1 MILLYHGGTDKV
13 ARPVCKFGRPYLD
26 FGPGFYLTD
35 IRQQAVDWAKRQAV
49 DGRLNPML
57 NVYSFNP
64 NRSLGFGQIARL
76 CHAAC
81 FSPSRRRSGLRRGV
95 ARIRMRTEAG
105 KMPESLTFPIKNG
118 LGVSNDRFGFKQEEA
133 IVRYRYLRF
142 EAYDEAWLD
151 FIVDCRQGRDVW
163 LDYDIVEGGVAN
175 DRVIDTVEL
184 YTLGFLGK
192 SEALGRLSE
201 HQPNNRICIL
211 SQEVIEEYLEFLSAE
226 EL

>member
-49 DGRLNPML
+49 DRRLNPML
-57 NVYSFNP
+57 NVYS
-64 NRSLGFGQIARL
+64 
-76 CHAAC
+76 
-81 FSPSRRRSGLRRGV
+81 
-95 ARIRMRTEAG
+95 
-105 KMPESLTFPIKNG
+105 
-118 LGVSNDRFGFKQEEA
+118 FKQEEA

-201 HQPNNRICIL
+201 HQPNSQICIL
-211 SQEVIEEYLEFLSAE
+211 SQEVIEEYLEFLRAE

>member
-49 DGRLNPML
+49 DRRLNPML

-81 FSPSRRRSGLRRGV
+81 FSPSRRRSGLRRGRR
-95 ARIRMRTEAG
+95 ARCPKA
-105 KMPESLTFPIKNG
+105 S
-118 LGVSNDRFGFKQEEA
+118 
-133 IVRYRYLRF
+133 
-142 EAYDEAWLD
+142 
-151 FIVDCRQGRDVW
+151 
-163 LDYDIVEGGVAN
+163 
-175 DRVIDTVEL
+175 
-184 YTLGFLGK
+184 
-192 SEALGRLSE
+192 
-201 HQPNNRICIL
+201 L
-211 SQEVIEEYLEFLSAE
+211 SQSKTDSACLMTDLGLNKRKQSFDIGIFDSRHTMRRGWILLWIAVKGGMCGLITILLKEEWLTTGLSIQWSCTLWASWENPRPWDVCRSINLITGFVFLARK
-226 EL
+226 

>member
-35 IRQQAVDWAKRQAV
+35 IRQQAVDWAKKQAV
-49 DGRLNPML
+49 DRRLNPML
-57 NVYSFNP
+57 NVYS
-64 NRSLGFGQIARL
+64 
-76 CHAAC
+76 
-81 FSPSRRRSGLRRGV
+81 
-95 ARIRMRTEAG
+95 
-105 KMPESLTFPIKNG
+105 
-118 LGVSNDRFGFKQEEA
+118 FKQEEA

-211 SQEVIEEYLEFLSAE
+211 SQEVIEEYLEFLRAE